1 MLLLSSILAHH
12 SASQPV
18 YFNRALLSA
27 RVALASSHWLRMTG
41 KLLAIVNSVWLVTLC
56 IFQYS
61 NFYDTCYCKSSV
73 IGRGKAAYAVM
84 IESTAQVAQVKATWI
99 GTLALA
105 STSALIFLGLFNIL
119 LDTLPS

>member
-18 YFNRALLSA
+18 YFNRAPLSA

-61 NFYDTCYCKSSV
+61 SFYDTCYCKSSV
-73 IGRGKAAYAVM
+73 IGRGGAAYSVI